1 MADNLEDFDE
11 GLRRMAENAKR
22 FDTSMGHSELS
33 IKGIIASFIG
43 ADVVKKAI
51 EFTVA
56 QSSMLTSM
64 KKGLLGLE
72 ATTRDLTMKHKL
84 LSSDMRELNA
94 LAQQRIAAGKTTAEL
109 VRRENE
115 ALQSQLRV
123 THAQIGAKQAMT
135 RFHPAE
141 MMVAAITLKAATE
154 LYHTHRLI
162 NSSVVE
168 ANSNMRVRIGI
179 TRDALR
185 VQQMLGSEM
194 TVTRDAARELV
205 SYGYD
210 LESSFADNLKLV
222 TQMHDGIGLSVSLG
236 AELVA
241 VYDRQLKAPVRT
253 IADSM
258 ARVVNDTGLAADQ
271 AGRLATNIGRAIAA
285 LRPGLNKDLAG
296 VNELVARYEGALQ
309 ELGGQFGQFGDLLG
323 RMTTPE
329 GMMQAGMLGVTDPAF
344 LASKEATKRVVD
356 QFATYA
362 KSVLGDAQGW
372 DRALRLNIIA
382 EQFGVTGQQANLM
395 IMAVERAN
403 KQRGSSLTLEERYRE
418 QVRASAESLTRLKN
432 SLGALMQQAVLPLLP
447 AFGWVTNKVASFIES
462 LTAMPG
468 AVYVVGTA
476 MAVTTAMMIPR
487 IWSTVT
493 AFTAL
498 TAALMASARAAQ
510 VNAISQ
516 GSQLMLPGM
525 AGAGAGSV
533 VSSTLPKILK
543 LLGVIAAFKIG
554 WDVGRA
560 IMESRSRIDPKF
572 MSELKM
578 SYDDALRTNL
588 QNFAAKGD
596 IGSIENALERAR
608 KVYAR
613 SGKSPEAVEA
623 RIARLADGLVDIMGT
638 ARFRKEVAESSIE
651 RDPATVKA
659 NAELSAAQGQMITIA
674 EAQRMAAL
682 KQIELQKE
690 KNKKDEERKEEELRN
705 RRLNQDKYNS
715 LNFLQNAYGY

>member
-1 MADNLEDFDE
+1 
-11 GLRRMAENAKR
+11 
-22 FDTSMGHSELS
+22 
-33 IKGIIASFIG
+33 
-43 ADVVKKAI
+43 
-51 EFTVA
+51 
-56 QSSMLTSM
+56 
-64 KKGLLGLE
+64 
-72 ATTRDLTMKHKL
+72 
-84 LSSDMRELNA
+84 
-94 LAQQRIAAGKTTAEL
+94 
-109 VRRENE
+109 
-115 ALQSQLRV
+115 
-123 THAQIGAKQAMT
+123 
-135 RFHPAE
+135 
-141 MMVAAITLKAATE
+141 
-154 LYHTHRLI
+154 
-162 NSSVVE
+162 
-168 ANSNMRVRIGI
+168 
-179 TRDALR
+179 
-185 VQQMLGSEM
+185 
-194 TVTRDAARELV
+194 
-205 SYGYD
+205 
-210 LESSFADNLKLV
+210 
-222 TQMHDGIGLSVSLG
+222 
-236 AELVA
+236 
-241 VYDRQLKAPVRT
+241 
-253 IADSM
+253 
-258 ARVVNDTGLAADQ
+258 
-271 AGRLATNIGRAIAA
+271 
-285 LRPGLNKDLAG
+285 
-296 VNELVARYEGALQ
+296 
-309 ELGGQFGQFGDLLG
+309 
-323 RMTTPE
+323 
-329 GMMQAGMLGVTDPAF
+329 
-344 LASKEATKRVVD
+344 
-356 QFATYA
+356 
-362 KSVLGDAQGW
+362 
-372 DRALRLNIIA
+372 
-382 EQFGVTGQQANLM
+382 
-395 IMAVERAN
+395 
-403 KQRGSSLTLEERYRE
+403 
-418 QVRASAESLTRLKN
+418 
-432 SLGALMQQAVLPLLP
+432 
-447 AFGWVTNKVASFIES
+447 
-462 LTAMPG
+462 
-468 AVYVVGTA
+468 
-476 MAVTTAMMIPR
+476 
-487 IWSTVT
+487 
-493 AFTAL
+493 
-498 TAALMASARAAQ
+498 LMASARAAQ